1 MSARTVVLP
10 FEFCTDRAP
19 KSKVTVPM
27 KNENHNIDSINNLG
41 INNDNNNDNT
51 SNNNTSNNNDN
62 NDSNNTNNNNNN
74 VNNNN
79 NDNNNRIT
87 NIDRNGLRTPATQTL
102 QINIENIE
110 NRNILSFNIPL
121 MDMSVHGEGRTSR
134 NHVST
139 AFIFDF

>member
-10 FEFCTDRAP
+10 FDSCTDRAP

-27 KNENHNIDSINNLG
+27 KNENHDIDSINNLG
-41 INNDNNNDNT
+41 INNNNNND
-51 SNNNTSNNNDN
+51 DN
-62 NDSNNTNNNNNN
+62 NDSNND
-74 VNNNN
+74 NN
-79 NDNNNRIT
+79 NDNNNDTNNNTNNNNSNNINNNRIA
-87 NIDRNGLRTPATQTL
+87 NIDRNGLKSPAIQTS